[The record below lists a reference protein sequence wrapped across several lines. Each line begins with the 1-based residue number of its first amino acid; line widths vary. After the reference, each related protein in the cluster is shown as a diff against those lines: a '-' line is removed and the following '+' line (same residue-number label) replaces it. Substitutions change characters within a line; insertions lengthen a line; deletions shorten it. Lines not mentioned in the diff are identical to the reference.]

1 MIFGPPAAPGLAL
14 RTPPAPQHPCEVFF
28 AQLGKLRQ
36 SETKLLQA
44 NTAAQRETKA
54 QTPLSW
60 PRALATER
68 LLLFAAYGCMMMI
81 HSHSCF

>member
-54 QTPLSW
+54 KPHSLDH
-60 PRALATER
+60 ALW
-68 LLLFAAYGCMMMI
+68 LQNV
-81 HSHSCF
+81 CFFSLHTVV